1 MQNKGAL
8 KDKGKGKSERS
19 VKPKDSNSAGKW
31 DLLSA
36 RQNGDNEEEHVSY
49 AHSSEGQARKALVDN
64 KSKPSG
70 KGAKREKSR
79 GPSKYKVQKDGKD
92 KQGGGGQDGTVITK
106 PPDAAGASECNPI
119 DQLPKEIR
127 RKVCRPRWC
136 AEFLQKF
143 VHEQMLPFP
152 AS

>member
-64 KSKPSG
+64 KSSHLG
-70 KGAKREKSR
+70 RVLSAKNRA
-79 GPSKYKVQKDGKD
+79 GPRNIRWKKMARTSKVVED
-92 KQGGGGQDGTVITK
+92 KME
-106 PPDAAGASECNPI
+106 P
-119 DQLPKEIR
+119 
-127 RKVCRPRWC
+127 
-136 AEFLQKF
+136 
-143 VHEQMLPFP
+143 
-152 AS
+152 

>member
-79 GPSKYKVQKDGKD
+79 GPSKYGPRNIRWKKMARTSKVVED
-92 KQGGGGQDGTVITK
+92 KME
-106 PPDAAGASECNPI
+106 P
-119 DQLPKEIR
+119 
-127 RKVCRPRWC
+127 
-136 AEFLQKF
+136 
-143 VHEQMLPFP
+143 
-152 AS
+152 